1 MPIPSSHFPAL
12 KARSVLRM
20 LWSIGYRIERQR
32 GSHRKLVA
40 EGRLPIGFA
49 FHDRSE
55 VPPWALRHMLVER
68 AGLTDDEIRQ
78 LL

>member
-1 MPIPSSHFPAL
+1 M
-12 KARSVLRM
+12 RM
-20 LWSIGYRIERQR
+20 LRSIGYRIERQR

-55 VPPWALRHMLVER
+55 VPPYALRHMLVER